1 MRLSYRPDIP
11 PPPQSYRTQ
20 IFDHLGLVAGLFAAL
35 GMPKVLDTA
44 APQDLAMRLVT
55 AGHAVQARVLHGLGV
70 LHQQRSLVPHCFQQ
84 WWQADRPRCST
95 TAPSAPRPT
104 LGRGGA
110 QALEPRPP
118 DASPLAP
125 GPWRRASPTVGHAAT
140 RGVAFAVR
148 RTHGPRATERPTRG
162 SPETPGTPGRHVA
175 CAACKPRRVW
185 RLPALAPSL
194 SASWPWCGS

>member
-1 MRLSYRPDIP
+1 MRLSYRPDIL

-20 IFDHLGLVAGLFAAL
+20 IFDHLGLVASLFAAL
-35 GMPKVLDTA
+35 GMPEVLDTA

-110 QALEPRPP
+110 QALEPSPP
-118 DASPLAP
+118 GASPLAP
-125 GPWRRASPTVGHAAT
+125 GPWRRASPTVGHAAPAAW
-140 RGVAFAVR
+140 RSPCDVR
-148 RTHGPRATERPTRG
+148 TGRGPRSVPRGARRRHRARPG
-162 SPETPGTPGRHVA
+162 GTWGA
-175 CAACKPRRVW
+175 
-185 RLPALAPSL
+185 LPASPAV
-194 SASWPWCGS
+194 CGGFPRSHPA